1 MTKLKDKMEKAKR
14 LDPVEGVSKT
24 DRTRV
29 IILSQV
35 VTIVALL
42 VLWSILRTRQSD
54 AGPSA

>member
-1 MTKLKDKMEKAKR
+1 MTKLEDTQEKPKR
-14 LDPVEGVSKT
+14 VDRVEGVTKT

-42 VLWSILRTRQSD
+42 ILWSIIRARRPN
-54 AGPSA
+54 A

>member
-1 MTKLKDKMEKAKR
+1 MTRLEDTMDKPR
-14 LDPVEGVSKT
+14 RPDRVEGVTKT

-42 VLWSILRTRQSD
+42 VLWSVIRTRQP
-54 AGPSA
+54 AHKLKL

>member
-1 MTKLKDKMEKAKR
+1 MAKSADTIEKTKRPKL
-14 LDPVEGVSKT
+14 VEGVSKT

-42 VLWSILRTRQSD
+42 VLWPVLRTRRS
-54 AGPSA
+54 SA